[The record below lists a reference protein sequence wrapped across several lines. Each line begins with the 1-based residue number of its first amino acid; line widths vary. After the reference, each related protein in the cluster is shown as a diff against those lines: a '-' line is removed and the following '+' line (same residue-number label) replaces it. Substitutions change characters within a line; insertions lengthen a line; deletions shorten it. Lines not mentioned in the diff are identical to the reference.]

1 MGFPTFQ
8 ELESR
13 LPQLLSNW
21 GALLRI
27 FTSWRLTE
35 FSIKLK
41 IPRFS
46 KILLYNIREYDSNPI
61 LSGIFQVFLPHNS
74 LIFIMHNFE
83 TSCRRNPR
91 MSLPSFSPPF
101 PSFVWNERIRLWRV
115 QNGRVSQFPRRW
127 CIGRADRGVN
137 NDRGKR
143 EREREHAVCAQD
155 LSSRSWTDFLT
166 YERGVTLPKP
176 YK

>member
-27 FTSWRLTE
+27 FTSWRLSE

-46 KILLYNIREYDSNPI
+46 KILLYNIREYDSI
-61 LSGIFQVFLPHNS
+61 QYYL
-74 LIFIMHNFE
+74 NF
-83 TSCRRNPR
+83 
-91 MSLPSFSPPF
+91 PSFSPPQF
-101 PSFVWNERIRLWRV
+101 SNIYHAQLWNELSEKSENVSSFFLPPLPSFVWNERIRLWRV
-115 QNGRVSQFPRRW
+115 QNGHVSQFPRRW

-166 YERGVTLPKP
+166 YERGVTLPKS

>member
-27 FTSWRLTE
+27 FTSWRLSE

-46 KILLYNIREYDSNPI
+46 KILCIIFENTTRSNII
-61 LSGIFQVFLPHNS
+61 WIFQVFLPHNS

-91 MSLPSFSPPF
+91 MSLPSLSPPL

>member
-27 FTSWRLTE
+27 FTSWRFSE

-46 KILLYNIREYDSNPI
+46 KILLYNIRKYDSI
-61 LSGIFQVFLPHNS
+61 QYYLEFSKFFSHNS

-91 MSLPSFSPPF
+91 MSLPSFSPPL

-127 CIGRADRGVN
+127 CIGRADQGVN